1 MDRRE
6 SSPLAEGRGGDVR
19 SLVSARLSGK
29 LMFHGTRNVT
39 SAIII
44 VRNNAGAALAGLL
57 SARHAAAI

>member
-6 SSPLAEGRGGDVR
+6 PSPLAEGRGGDVR